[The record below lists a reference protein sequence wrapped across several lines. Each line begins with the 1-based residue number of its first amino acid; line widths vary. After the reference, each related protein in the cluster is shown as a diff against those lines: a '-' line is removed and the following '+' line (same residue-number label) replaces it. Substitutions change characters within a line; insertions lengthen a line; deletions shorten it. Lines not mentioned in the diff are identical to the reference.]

1 MKKILYNILGTILL
15 LTGTSCGGFLEVEL
29 DDEIIATEALSSRE
43 TLEAAVIGLYDNLQS
58 GSLYGGDVTVAGSLL
73 SGDAIATGFQ
83 PFYEE
88 LAEAKVPATN
98 AYVENTWI
106 DFYNIVNSANNILNS
121 IDGIDGIS
129 QEERNQFEGT
139 AHFMRAFSF
148 FSLLCQYG
156 YFFDLESSY
165 GIPLFTEVLDRSSA
179 LNVGRSTVSESY
191 AQIIADL
198 EAANSLTTQS
208 PGRFFVNKAAVQA
221 LWARVYLYQKDYA
234 NAFLLADNIIK
245 SGEYSLEEN
254 YADLFDDSGNSDEIL
269 FELAY
274 NEQDGN
280 DLARLLMVTG
290 SNEVSVADALAE
302 AYDEADTRLELFVRR
317 FGVYRCTK
325 YGDAV
330 TAIATNVPLFRLGE
344 LYLIRAEAQAFEQG
358 IAAALPDLN
367 AVRERAWAGS
377 AISEDDVADIDAF
390 LALILTERRLELAF
404 EGQYWFDLV
413 RLGQAEEARDI
424 ASYRRVLP
432 IPVREVQISD
442 GLIEQN
448 PGYE

>member
-1 MKKILYNILGTILL
+1 MKNTLYYIFGTILVFI
-15 LTGTSCGGFLEVEL
+15 GSSCDGFLDVEL

-58 GSLYGGDVTVAGSLL
+58 GSLYGGDFMVAGSLL

-106 DFYNIVNSANNILNS
+106 DFYNIINSANNILNS

-129 QEERNQFEGT
+129 QAERNQFEGT
-139 AHFMRAFSF
+139 AYFMRALSF
-148 FSLLCQYG
+148 FNLLCQYG
-156 YFFDLESSY
+156 YFFDLDSPY
-165 GIPLFTEVLDRSSA
+165 GIPIFTEVLDRSSA
-179 LNVGRSTVSESY
+179 LKVGRATVSETYS
-191 AQIIADL
+191 QITSDL
-198 EAANSLTTQS
+198 QEANSLINMDM
-208 PGRFFVNKAAVQA
+208 GAAFVNKPAVQA
-221 LWARVYLYQKDYA
+221 LWARVSLYQKDYA
-234 NAFLLADNIIK
+234 NAFFLADNIIE
-245 SGEYSLEEN
+245 SSLFSLEDT
-254 YADLFDDSGNSDEIL
+254 YADLFDDSGNSSEVL
-269 FELAY
+269 FELAF

-290 SNEVSVADALAE
+290 SNEVSVADALVE
-302 AYDEADTRLELFVRR
+302 AYEEEDARAELFVRR

-325 YGDAV
+325 YGDAA
-330 TAIATNVPLFRLGE
+330 TAIATNVPIFRLGE
-344 LYLIRAEAQAFEQG
+344 LYLIRAEALAFEQG
-358 IAAALPDLN
+358 VAAALPDLN
-367 AVRERAWAGS
+367 IMRERALAGS
-377 AISEDDVADIDAF
+377 SIAEGDITNVDAF
-390 LALILTERRLELAF
+390 LDLILAERRLELAF

-413 RLGQAEEARDI
+413 RLGQAEQVRDI
-424 ASYRRVLP
+424 EGYRRVLP
-432 IPVREVQISD
+432 IPIREVQISE

>member
-1 MKKILYNILGTILL
+1 M
-15 LTGTSCGGFLEVEL
+15 
-29 DDEIIATEALSSRE
+29 SSGE

-58 GSLYGGDVTVAGSLL
+58 GSLYGGDFMVAGSLL
-73 SGDAIATGFQ
+73 SGEAIATGFQ

-139 AHFMRAFSF
+139 AYFMRALSF
-148 FSLLCQYG
+148 FNLLCQYG
-156 YFFDLESSY
+156 YFFDLESPY
-165 GIPLFTEVLDRSSA
+165 GIPVFTEVLDRSSA
-179 LNVGRSTVSESY
+179 LNVGRSTVRETY
-191 AQIIADL
+191 AQIVADL
-198 EAANSLTTQS
+198 EQANALTME
-208 PGRFFVNKAAVQA
+208 GAGNGFVNKATVQA

-234 NAFLLADNIIK
+234 NAFALADNIIK
-245 SGEYSLEEN
+245 SGSFSLEAN
-254 YADLFDDSGNSDEIL
+254 YADLFDDSGNSDEVL
-269 FELAY
+269 FELAF

-290 SNEVSVADALAE
+290 SNEVSVADALPE
-302 AYDEADTRLELFVRR
+302 TFDEADARAALFVRR

-325 YGDAV
+325 YGEAA
-330 TAIATNVPLFRLGE
+330 TAIETNVPLFRLAE
-344 LYLIRAEAQAFEQG
+344 LYLIRAEALAFEQG

-367 AVRERAWAGS
+367 TVKERALAGS
-377 AISEDDVADIDAF
+377 SISEEDVADIDAF
-390 LALILTERRLELAF
+390 LALILAERRLELAF

-413 RLGQAEEARDI
+413 RLGQAEQVRDI
-424 ASYRRVLP
+424 APYRRVLP
-432 IPVREVQISD
+432 IPTREVQISD